1 MDSEKLKQRIGA
13 NIAAFRRQLGMTQA
27 ELSARSGVPQPVIC
41 EIETGKTA
49 DPAGSTLYKLS
60 RALRCAMEDL
70 MPEEKGA

>member
-1 MDSEKLKQRIGA
+1 MKTNLKEIRTKRA
-13 NIAAFRRQLGMTQA
+13 MTQA

-60 RALRCAMEDL
+60 RALRCTMEDL
-70 MPEEKGA
+70 IQEEKGI

>member
-1 MDSEKLKQRIGA
+1 MQTRVKEMRI
-13 NIAAFRRQLGMTQA
+13 RRNMTQA

-49 DPAGSTLYKLS
+49 DPAGSTLYKLA

-70 MPEEKGA
+70 IQEETA

>member
-1 MDSEKLKQRIGA
+1 MESKLKKIRTMC
-13 NIAAFRRQLGMTQA
+13 GMTQA

-49 DPAGSTLYKLS
+49 DPAGSTLYKLA

-70 MPEEKGA
+70 IVQESA